1 MTRSGP
7 VHGWFHYNRA
17 MTPSRFAL
25 LMAVTLLAPVALAS
39 PPRGMGP
46 PAMHGAPRAG
56 GISLD
61 EAVARVEQRF
71 HARAVKAR
79 EHREG
84 GRVVYRIRLL
94 SEDGRVFEV
103 SVDAA
108 TGQVE

>member
-1 MTRSGP
+1 MMQGK
-7 VHGWFHYNRA
+7 
-17 MTPSRFAL
+17 
-25 LMAVTLLAPVALAS
+25 
-39 PPRGMGP
+39 
-46 PAMHGAPRAG
+46 PRAA

-84 GRVVYRIRLL
+84 GRVIYRIRLL

-108 TGQVE
+108 TGRVE

>member
-1 MTRSGP
+1 
-7 VHGWFHYNRA
+7 
-17 MTPSRFAL
+17 
-25 LMAVTLLAPVALAS
+25 MAVSLLAPVALAS
-39 PPRGMGP
+39 PSRGMGP
-46 PAMHGAPRAG
+46 PMTMQGKPRAA

-71 HARAVKAR
+71 RARAVKAR

-94 SEDGRVFEV
+94 SQDGRVFEV